1 VDLSRDE
8 IDALVRVLDLYLPMF
23 RVEVHR
29 TDMRE
34 LKHRLEEREAL
45 LSRLRERLQGALQP
59 GVQ

>member
-1 VDLSRDE
+1 MELSREE
-8 IDALVRVLDLYLPMF
+8 IEALLRVLDLYLPMF

-29 TDMRE
+29 TDLRE

-45 LSRLRERLQGALQP
+45 LSRLHDRLAGALQP